1 MRIDDTILG
10 AVLLAFAVAIV
21 AYAQTF
27 PTLGGMAFG
36 PDLFPTVIGFGLGIC
51 GLGLMASGIARRRA
65 KGGLPWVDIAPWMRS
80 RDLGGNLL
88 AVLAATLAYIL
99 LSDWLGFHLTAM
111 AILVL
116 LFLKLHVRLVI
127 LVPFAIVVPLV
138 IHYAFYS
145 LLRVPLPWG
154 VLTPIAW

>member
-1 MRIDDTILG
+1 MRVDDTILG
-10 AVLLAFAVAIV
+10 AILLAFAVAVV

-36 PDLFPTVIGFGLGIC
+36 PDLFPTVIGC
-51 GLGLMASGIARRRA
+51 GLGVCGIGLMVTGVVRRRSRN
-65 KGGLPWVDIAPWMRS
+65 GGPWIDVAPWMRS
-80 RDLGGNLL
+80 RDLAGNLL
-88 AVLAATLAYIL
+88 AVLAATLGYIL

-111 AILVL
+111 TILAL

-127 LVPFAIVVPLV
+127 LIPFAIAVPLI

-154 VLTPIAW
+154 LLTPIAW

>member
-1 MRIDDTILG
+1 MRVDDTILG

-65 KGGLPWVDIAPWMRS
+65 KGGLPWVDIAPWMQS

-88 AVLAATLAYIL
+88 AVLAAVLAYIL

-116 LFLKLHVRLVI
+116 LFLKLHVRLVV
-127 LVPFAIVVPLV
+127 LVPFAIVVPLI

>member
-1 MRIDDTILG
+1 MRVDDTILG

-27 PTLGGMAFG
+27 PALAGMPFG

-65 KGGLPWVDIAPWMRS
+65 KGDLPWIDVAPWMRS

-116 LFLKLHVRLVI
+116 LFLKLHVRLVV
-127 LVPFAIVVPLV
+127 LVPFAIIVPLV